1 MDMLVLQERIAKVQ
15 GTRELLIGLKRYPN
29 REVLSRDIERAL
41 VEMDDLMAEFRRAF
55 PNGVLADSIEPD

>member
-15 GTRELLIGLKRYPN
+15 GTRELLLELKRYPN
-29 REVLSRDIERAL
+29 REILSRDIERAL

>member
-15 GTRELLIGLKRYPN
+15 GTRELLLGLKRYPN

>member
-15 GTRELLIGLKRYPN
+15 GTRELLLGLKRYPN

-41 VEMDDLMAEFRRAF
+41 VEMDDLMAEFRWAF

>member
-15 GTRELLIGLKRYPN
+15 GTRELLLGLKRYPN
-29 REVLSRDIERAL
+29 REILSRDIERAL